1 MPNIATVLDEQR
13 HYYKSNETRSYCF
26 RTKQL
31 KQLKQML
38 RTNESQ
44 IYKALKQDLNKSKH
58 ETLTTELGLLY
69 MEIDFVLKH
78 LKQWMQ
84 PKRVKT
90 PVTHKG
96 SKNYIYQE
104 PYGVALIIAPWNY
117 PLQLSLAPMIGAM
130 AAGNCVVLKPSEYAK
145 ATSQLLAHIVA
156 KTFPSY
162 YITVVE
168 GGKNV
173 SQALLAKPFDYIFFT
188 GSTKVGKIVME
199 AASQFLTPVTLELGG
214 KSPVIVD
221 HDANIQLAAK
231 RIAWGKFT
239 NAGQTC
245 VAPDF
250 VYVHEQ
256 VKKKFIKHIHKY
268 VKQFYGKKPLNNTSY
283 VKIINHKHFQR
294 LHAFLKNGTITFGG
308 GVDEES
314 LKIEPTLIEGITW
327 DDPVMQ
333 DEIFGPILPV
343 LPFSSLGEI
352 IEPLRTINS
361 PLALYYFG
369 KSDRA
374 FTYINKHI
382 PFGGGCIND
391 TLYHLANPHLPF
403 GGVGA
408 SGMGSYHGIYSFKT
422 FSHEKAILKQT
433 NAIDFPFRYPG
444 KKWTHKLVKKIMK

>member
-1 MPNIATVLDEQR
+1 
-13 HYYKSNETRSYCF
+13 
-26 RTKQL
+26 
-31 KQLKQML
+31 
-38 RTNESQ
+38 
-44 IYKALKQDLNKSKH
+44 
-58 ETLTTELGLLY
+58 
-69 MEIDFVLKH
+69 IDFALKH

-145 ATSQLLAHIVA
+145 ATSQLLAHIVP

-308 GVDEES
+308 G
-314 LKIEPTLIEGITW
+314 
-327 DDPVMQ
+327 
-333 DEIFGPILPV
+333 
-343 LPFSSLGEI
+343 
-352 IEPLRTINS
+352 
-361 PLALYYFG
+361 
-369 KSDRA
+369 
-374 FTYINKHI
+374 
-382 PFGGGCIND
+382 CIND
-391 TLYHLANPHLPF
+391 TLYHLANPYLPF